1 MTVFGDILRRA
12 FENVP
17 GARGAAFADGEGE
30 TVDTFSAQIGDTGL
44 RLIGAHWGV
53 IYALARAAWKP
64 RLGELSQLLLEFE
77 TQRVLIRRVTDDY
90 FVVMALAPEG
100 NLACAVRA
108 LDRAEGEL
116 REQM

>member
-1 MTVFGDILRRA
+1 MTVFGEILRRA
-12 FENVP
+12 IEAVP

-53 IYALARAAWKP
+53 IYALARAAWRP
-64 RLGELSQLLLEFE
+64 EHGEIDQLLLEFD
-77 TQRVLIRRVTDDY
+77 TQRVLIRRVTGEY
-90 FVVMALAPEG
+90 FVVLALAPEG
-100 NLACAVRA
+100 NLARAVRA
-108 LDRAEGEL
+108 LDRVEGEL